1 MSITNNSFSNIA
13 RALAT
18 GLSLLLISISQTS
31 LAGTVKGEITFH
43 KKASFAGVV
52 YMQTETQTDG
62 TGIIGE
68 IDQLAKAFT
77 KKIVVSGKDSLLRFQ
92 NSDSI
97 DHNIFAN
104 DASTDVKFDVGLMSP
119 AAEKTI
125 NASWSEDTLVRIG
138 CKIHPKM
145 KAYIFTT
152 PTPYY
157 QVLEFEKGKNTY
169 QFSLEN
175 VPDDVTKLALK
186 IPKYEEVIVDI
197 APGGSATVDVKRK
210 GKVKATLTVSR

>member
-1 MSITNNSFSNIA
+1 MNINFSTLYKRQNTLV
-13 RALAT
+13 ALVAV
-18 GLSLLLISISQTS
+18 GLLCLSQGALS
-31 LAGTVKGEITFH
+31 GTINGEITFH

-52 YMQTETQTDG
+52 YMQTETQGDG
-62 TGIIGE
+62 TGIVGE

-77 KKIVVSGKDSLLRFQ
+77 KKIVVASKDALLRFQ

-104 DASTDVKFDVGLMSP
+104 DVSTDVKFDVGLMSP

-125 NASWSEDTLVRIG
+125 NANWSEDTLVRIG

-197 APGGSATVDVKRK
+197 APGGNATVDVKRK
-210 GKVKATLTVSR
+210 GKVKATMTVSR